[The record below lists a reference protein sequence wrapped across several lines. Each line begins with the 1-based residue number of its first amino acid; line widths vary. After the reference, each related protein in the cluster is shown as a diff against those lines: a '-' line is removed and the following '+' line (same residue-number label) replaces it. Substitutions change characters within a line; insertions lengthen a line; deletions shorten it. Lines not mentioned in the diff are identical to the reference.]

1 MSINELDARLRA
13 GNHYIQ
19 DLKLYPDDAVNR
31 GFQEDGELEV
41 IAPDGKGWRFLVD
54 DEPLPM
60 SSDRTWRWAPGF
72 FAGLVNA
79 ELRRDAKLV
88 ASYRLEVSPNP
99 DKLAM
104 PLYQSMLKELLE
116 LDPTLIV
123 GTEPATARLG
133 TLGSQRDP
141 WLEFRR
147 LRMHTPEFLAALK
160 HVVQRP
166 IRTVRASRRIA
177 PLRSA
182 RRVDIRTVRTAAAMG
197 AIAPL
202 MANNDPTPLAITQ
215 TEPNYDLPWF
225 EEHLD
230 APANRCITAML
241 LAVRRR
247 AVQLH
252 DSLGRQVRDTQGSET
267 RTGLASRWP
276 ARRDFLEHLR
286 RQLNSLLRS
295 EPFCTV
301 TNPEISAAGLNAIT
315 AHPIYARAYRC
326 GWQAIRPGLHTSN
339 ASEAVWLCPS
349 WELYERWCF
358 GRVVQF
364 LANISDHTDS
374 IDWDPSG
381 GVWKGRTARG
391 VRIRAYSQRTFTSS
405 QSAEFHSVSRERRP
419 DIVVTAELDERQ
431 RYMVFD
437 AKYSQARSRILNA
450 MASAHI
456 YHDSLRWNG
465 RRPLRALLLAPAGGG
480 APWLEE
486 ETFIGRESVG
496 VVALSPD
503 DGNETLNRHL
513 QRLMDFSLQE
523 GA

>member
-1 MSINELDARLRA
+1 MPLDELDAKLRA
-13 GNHYIQ
+13 GNQYIQ
-19 DLKLYPDDAVNR
+19 DLKLYPGDAVNR
-31 GFQEDGELEV
+31 GCREGWELEV
-41 IAPDGKGWRFLVD
+41 FAPDGKGWSFLVD

-60 SSDRTWRWAPGF
+60 SSGRTWCWAPGF

-99 DKLAM
+99 EKLAM

-116 LDPTLIV
+116 LDPTLVV
-123 GTEPATARLG
+123 GTEPATERLG
-133 TLGSQRDP
+133 TLGSQRNA

-147 LRMHTPEFLAALK
+147 LRLHTPEFLAALR

-177 PLRSA
+177 PLRAA

-202 MANNDPTPLAITQ
+202 MANHDATPTVAQ

-247 AVQLH
+247 AVQLQ
-252 DSLGRQVRDTQGSET
+252 DSLGRQVRDTQDSET
-267 RTGLASRWP
+267 RTGLAKRWA
-276 ARRDFLEHLR
+276 ARRDFLEDLR
-286 RQLNSLLRS
+286 RQLNSLLRD

-301 TNPEISAAGLNAIT
+301 TNPEMSAAGLNAIT

-326 GWQAIRPGLHTSN
+326 GWQAIRPGLQCSN
-339 ASEAVWLCPS
+339 TSEAVWLCPS

-358 GRVVQF
+358 GRVIQF
-364 LANISDHTDS
+364 LVNISDHTHPFHWDS
-374 IDWDPSG
+374 SG
-381 GVWKGRTARG
+381 GVWKGRTAQG
-391 VRIRAYSQRTFTSS
+391 VRISAYSQRTFTSN
-405 QSAEFHSVSRERRP
+405 QSAEFHSISRERRP
-419 DIVVTAELDERQ
+419 DIVVTAELEERQ
-431 RYMVFD
+431 HYMVLD
-437 AKYSQARSRILNA
+437 AKYSQARSGILNA

-465 RRPLRALLLAPAGGG
+465 RRPLQALLLAPAGGG
-480 APWLEE
+480 APWLEG
-486 ETFIGRESVG
+486 ETFIDRENVG

-513 QRLMDFSLQE
+513 QRLMDFSLQRS
-523 GA
+523 A